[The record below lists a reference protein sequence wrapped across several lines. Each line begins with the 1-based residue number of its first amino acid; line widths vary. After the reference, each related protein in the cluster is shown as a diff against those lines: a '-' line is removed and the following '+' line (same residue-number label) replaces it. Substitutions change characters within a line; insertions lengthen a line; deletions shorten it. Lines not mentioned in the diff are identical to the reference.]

1 VSDAVN
7 GAAGAPTTE
16 NTQALIRR
24 LKAGDEKAFDELV
37 TEYRERIY
45 RVAWR
50 ILREDEA
57 AEDAAQE
64 AFIKVF
70 RHIGRFEGRSSLYT
84 WIYRI
89 TVNIALNKLKRDRF
103 RQMLPL
109 GDLPRRERRPTAD
122 PARMAESSEIAH
134 RIREAVETL
143 PDKQKAVFTLKFY
156 EGMSHR
162 EIADIVG
169 CSEGTSK
176 ANYFHAIRKLR
187 TQLEDLR

>member
-1 VSDAVN
+1 MV
-7 GAAGAPTTE
+7 
-16 NTQALIRR
+16 LR
-24 LKAGDEKAFDELV
+24 LKAGDERAFEELV
-37 TEYRERIY
+37 TQYQERVH

-50 ILREDEA
+50 ILRDDES

-64 AFIKVF
+64 AFIKVY

-109 GDLPRRERRPTAD
+109 GDIARPERRPEFD
-122 PARMAESSEIAH
+122 PARMAQSSEITE
-134 RIREAVETL
+134 RITQAVATL
-143 PDKQKAVFTLKFY
+143 PEKQRAVFTLKFY
-156 EGMSHR
+156 EGLSHN

-176 ANYFHAIRKLR
+176 ANYFHAVRKLR
-187 TQLEDLR
+187 RLLEDLR

>member
-1 VSDAVN
+1 MSEELNEVG
-7 GAAGAPTTE
+7 GAFEGESARE
-16 NTQALIRR
+16 FVER
-24 LKAGDEKAFDELV
+24 LRAGDERAFEELV
-37 TEYRERIY
+37 EQYRERVY

-50 ILREDEA
+50 ILRDDES

-70 RHIGRFEGRSSLYT
+70 RNIRRFEERSSLYT

-89 TVNIALNKLKRDRF
+89 TVNIALNKLKRDKF
-103 RQMLPL
+103 RRMLPL
-109 GDLPRRERRPTAD
+109 GDMIKRDTRPSAD
-122 PARMAESSEIAH
+122 PERAALGSEVAE
-134 RIREAVETL
+134 RIEEAVKTL
-143 PDKQKAVFTLKFY
+143 PEKQRAVFTLRFY
-156 EGMSHR
+156 EELSHR

-187 TQLEDLR
+187 KLLEDLR

>member
-1 VSDAVN
+1 MSEHVD
-7 GAAGAPTTE
+7 GTE
-16 NTQALIRR
+16 GGRETGRSTALLER
-24 LKAGDEKAFDELV
+24 LKAGDEKAYEELV
-37 TEYRERIY
+37 TEYRERVY

-50 ILREDEA
+50 ILRDDES

-109 GDLPRRERRPTAD
+109 GDLPRRERRPSAD
-122 PARMAESSEIAH
+122 H
-134 RIREAVETL
+134 
-143 PDKQKAVFTLKFY
+143 
-156 EGMSHR
+156 EGMSHK
-162 EIADIVG
+162 EIASVMG

-187 TQLEDLR
+187 KLLEDLNEDAM

>member
-1 VSDAVN
+1 VSDEVTKK
-7 GAAGAPTTE
+7 AGEPTDNST
-16 NTQALIRR
+16 ARLIER
-24 LKAGDEKAFDELV
+24 LKAGDEKAFEEFV
-37 TEYRERIY
+37 TEYRERVY

-50 ILREDEA
+50 VLREDEA
-57 AEDAAQE
+57 AEDCAQE

-84 WIYRI
+84 WLYRI

-103 RQMLPL
+103 RQMVPL
-109 GDLPRRERRPTAD
+109 GDLPRRDKRASTNPLRA
-122 PARMAESSEIAH
+122 ALSSEVAE
-134 RIREAVETL
+134 RIDEAVRQL
-143 PDKQKAVFTLKFY
+143 PEKQRAVFTLKFF
-156 EGMSHR
+156 EGLSHR

-187 TQLEDLR
+187 VMLEDLR

>member
-1 VSDAVN
+1 MSDEVTKK
-7 GAAGAPTTE
+7 AGEPTAN
-16 NTQALIRR
+16 NTARLVER
-24 LKAGDEKAFDELV
+24 LKAGDEQAFEEFV
-37 TEYRERIY
+37 TEYRERVY

-50 ILREDEA
+50 VLREDEA
-57 AEDAAQE
+57 AEDCAQE

-84 WIYRI
+84 WLYRI

-103 RQMLPL
+103 RQMVPL
-109 GDLPRRERRPTAD
+109 GDLPRRDKRASTNPLRA
-122 PARMAESSEIAH
+122 ALSSEVAE
-134 RIREAVETL
+134 RIDEAVREL
-143 PDKQKAVFTLKFY
+143 PEKQRAVFTLKFF
-156 EGMSHR
+156 EGLSHR

-187 TQLEDLR
+187 VKLEDLR